1 MPPGLAQAPHQV
13 SPNET
18 AGSNNQDPQRKPSF
32 SRPLGQV
39 QKDRPTGL
47 VLPNAPR
54 PKDEISPA
62 KEIAVNFY
70 AMSHIWANQ
79 KLPSQVGFNISSLPK
94 LKAAGSGVPL
104 PL

>member
-39 QKDRPTGL
+39 LQGRPTGL

-54 PKDEISPA
+54 SKDKIPA
-62 KEIAVNFY
+62 TEVVTVNFY

-79 KLPSQVGFNISSLPK
+79 KLPSRVGFNISSLPK
-94 LKAAGSGVPL
+94 LKVAWSGVTGPR
-104 PL
+104 